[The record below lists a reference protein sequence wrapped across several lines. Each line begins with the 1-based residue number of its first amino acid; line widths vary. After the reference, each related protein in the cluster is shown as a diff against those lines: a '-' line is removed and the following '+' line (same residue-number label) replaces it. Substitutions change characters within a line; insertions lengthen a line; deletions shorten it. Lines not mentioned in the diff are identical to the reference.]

1 MFRPER
7 KKIRYC
13 HFAGLYRCPILL
25 LSQRSKFLQLLCRFF
40 TDSKVSIRKGF
51 TTIFRTIK
59 RSRPEHSNY
68 VCHSDQDQSYYTKRP
83 QKVISA
89 ADVSIIDGGAWAEYE
104 FSRIWYP
111 TFISISYSLKFRYS
125 EKASKFE
132 RISDFVLRLLITYF
146 SNF

>member
-1 MFRPER
+1 MVCYLCTEHSIHECTR
-7 KKIRYC
+7 KIA
-13 HFAGLYRCPILL
+13 HFAGEKKNPLLPFCRVVPMPVL

-59 RSRPEHSNY
+59 RSRQSSTVLLRMSFY
-68 VCHSDQDQSYYTKRP
+68 QDQSYYTKRP

-104 FSRIWYP
+104 FSRIWNP
-111 TFISISYSLKFRYS
+111 TLK
-125 EKASKFE
+125 
-132 RISDFVLRLLITYF
+132 RLHIMF
-146 SNF
+146 